1 MREECTSFAE
11 KLTGLFS
18 DIVTE
23 TMTAR
28 LLRELDERE
37 ITLSQLQALTHVAE
51 RGTCSVGAIAEGL
64 SVTHPA
70 AVKLV
75 EKLARKELV
84 TRGVAAA
91 DHRQAEIAATAEGRR
106 LVNRVRAERTER
118 LQQVLG
124 RMTATDR
131 QALIS
136 GLQSF
141 VTEALK
147 DDRALDQ
154 LCVSCQALQ
163 PRECEDFQLIPLDG
177 SGFRAQGSGLG
188 AQRSEASVEAIGA
201 GATGRSR
208 ASQHGAVTE
217 P

>member
-23 TMTAR
+23 TMTVH

-37 ITLSQLQALTHVAE
+37 ITLSQLQALTLVAE

-64 SVTHPA
+64 GVTHPA

-75 EKLARKELV
+75 DKLARKELV
-84 TRGVAAA
+84 HRGVAAS
-91 DHRQAEIAATAEGRR
+91 DHRQAEISATVEGRR
-106 LVNRVRAERTER
+106 LVNRVRAERTGR
-118 LQQVLG
+118 LQQVLD
-124 RMTATDR
+124 RMTAADR
-131 QALIS
+131 QALIT
-136 GLQSF
+136 GLQAF

-154 LCVSCQALQ
+154 LCMSCQALD
-163 PRECEDFQLIPLDG
+163 PRECADFPLIPLQRLDFGTETARG
-177 SGFRAQGSGLG
+177 SA
-188 AQRSEASVEAIGA
+188 
-201 GATGRSR
+201 
-208 ASQHGAVTE
+208 E
-217 P
+217 PVKVFE